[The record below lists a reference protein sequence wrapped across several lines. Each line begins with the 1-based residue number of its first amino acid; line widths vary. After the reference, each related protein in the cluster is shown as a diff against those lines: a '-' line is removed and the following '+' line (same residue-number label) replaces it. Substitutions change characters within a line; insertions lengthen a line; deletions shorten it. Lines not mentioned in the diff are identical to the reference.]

1 MSKERRSPK
10 PETAQRSGI
19 ASRLPPLTLSGFGY
33 LAPLPAGSIRHLII
47 HSSFGIRH
55 LPMIADFKYAFRSL
69 GKNRSFTLVA
79 ILTLALGIEGK
90 RAILA

>member
-1 MSKERRSPK
+1 MNSGNDEARMTNVEGTTK

-47 HSSFGIRH
+47 HSSFVIRN
-55 LPMIADFKYAFRSL
+55 S
-69 GKNRSFTLVA
+69 SFA
-79 ILTLALGIEGK
+79 HD
-90 RAILA
+90 R